1 MNSLDGIKLTIIR
14 SLSDTWRV
22 LSGDKIGEGN
32 VFIRNDLIIKLAR
45 YISFRFFFFFFGN
58 LSKFINIILCMI
70 YLRGLSSEG
79 YLVECV
85 AS

>member
-45 YISFRFFFFFFGN
+45 YISSRFFFFWK
-58 LSKFINIILCMI
+58 LVKI
-70 YLRGLSSEG
+70 YKY
-79 YLVECV
+79 YLVYDIL
-85 AS
+85 ARFI

>member
-45 YISFRFFFFFFGN
+45 YISFLFFFFFWK
-58 LSKFINIILCMI
+58 LVKIYKYYLVYDILAKFI
-70 YLRGLSSEG
+70 
-79 YLVECV
+79 
-85 AS
+85 

>member
-22 LSGDKIGEGN
+22 LSSDKIGEGN

-45 YISFRFFFFFFGN
+45 YISSRFFFFFGN

>member
-45 YISFRFFFFFFGN
+45 YISSRFFFFWKIVKIYKYY
-58 LSKFINIILCMI
+58 LVYDILAKFI
-70 YLRGLSSEG
+70 
-79 YLVECV
+79 
-85 AS
+85 

>member
-45 YISFRFFFFFFGN
+45 YISSRFFFFWK
-58 LSKFINIILCMI
+58 LVKIYKYYLVYDILAKFI
-70 YLRGLSSEG
+70 
-79 YLVECV
+79 
-85 AS
+85 

>member
-45 YISFRFFFFFFGN
+45 YISSRFFFFGN

-70 YLRGLSSEG
+70 YLRSLSSEG